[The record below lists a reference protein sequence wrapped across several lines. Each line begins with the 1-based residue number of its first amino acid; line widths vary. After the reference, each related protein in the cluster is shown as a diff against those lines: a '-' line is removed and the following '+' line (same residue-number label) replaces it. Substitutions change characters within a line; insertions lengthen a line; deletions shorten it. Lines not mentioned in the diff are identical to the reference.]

1 MSDTITPNDQIA
13 VPTPN
18 TEAGQPVAQPVT
30 EAPAPFAVFQDA
42 KAFNQRL
49 ARETRKQMNEQ
60 AKAAGFDDWA
70 HMQET
75 LGALRQAPTAAVT
88 PEAVTPVAQPQ
99 APVLPD
105 EAARLRMAIQTG
117 TKLNLP
123 TALVLRLQG
132 ETVAEMEADAQSLL
146 GLMTAPRGPGIPNV
160 PQANQPVTFT
170 KAQLQDAKFVR
181 EHKDEIL
188 RASREGRIV
197 DS

>member
-1 MSDTITPNDQIA
+1 MSDTTTPTTD
-13 VPTPN
+13 VTPTPD
-18 TEAGQPVAQPVT
+18 AGAVNQAATPAI
-30 EAPAPFAVFQDA
+30 EPAPFAVFPDA
-42 KAFNQRL
+42 KSFNTKVGRE
-49 ARETRKQMNEQ
+49 ARKLMNEQ

-70 HMQET
+70 HMSET
-75 LGALRQAPTAAVT
+75 LGALRQAPTTADKPETVAPAAT
-88 PEAVTPVAQPQ
+88 PATPAQ
-99 APVLPD
+99 PD

-132 ETVAEMEADAQSLL
+132 TTVEEMEADAQSLV

-160 PQANQPVTFT
+160 PQTNQPVTFT
-170 KAQLQDAKFVR
+170 RAQLQDAKFVR

-188 RASREGRIV
+188 RAGREGRIV